1 MTLPRSHAYLGRP
14 PYAAHAAPPDP
25 RHKTEGRPAAS
36 RPAAPPL
43 TGDAGRGPDAGW
55 GLDAGRGPDSGRGPD
70 AGGARIRRLHS
81 DRVWE
86 QRRALGRRLASL
98 RSRSGFSQWEFAP
111 LTGYSRSTLSDA
123 ELGRHRLR
131 REFWER
137 CDGALMTDGVLTA
150 AYDRI
155 EVAATAVRRS
165 ARSQAQAAREEQ
177 AARRLQALLPVPGAA
192 GLGAGGAA
200 GPAPVMA
207 PAAAG
212 PAPEP
217 DGITWG
223 SAGSAGAATG
233 GVPAVTA
240 PSQAVPGGPVPGG
253 PVRAARSGRRGPGR
267 RGPGRRSPGR
277 RGPGRAGQPGGDG
290 PARGR
295 RCAVR
300 GDQGGAV
307 PALPSAGHRH
317 ARCRRAACRRRPG
330 RVAHGAHRR
339 KAPPPAAAS
348 RPR

>member
-1 MTLPRSHAYLGRP
+1 MTLPRSYAYLGRP
-14 PYAAHAAPPDP
+14 PYAPHAASPDP
-25 RHKTEGRPAAS
+25 RHKTEGRPDAS
-36 RPAAPPL
+36 RPAGPAAPPL
-43 TGDAGRGPDAGW
+43 TGDSGLGPDSVRAPDSGR
-55 GLDAGRGPDSGRGPD
+55 LHDSDRGPDSP
-70 AGGARIRRLHS
+70 RLHS

-137 CDGALMTDGVLTA
+137 CDGALMADGVLIA

-155 EVAATAVRRS
+155 EVVATAVRRS

-177 AARRLQALLPVPGAA
+177 ATRRLEALLPVPGAA
-192 GLGAGGAA
+192 GLGADGAA

-207 PAAAG
+207 PAPAG

-233 GVPAVTA
+233 GVPAMAA
-240 PSQAVPGGPVPGG
+240 PSQAVPGGGPVPGG
-253 PVRAARSGRRGPGR
+253 PVPG
-267 RGPGRRSPGR
+267 GASPR
-277 RGPGRAGQPGGDG
+277 RAGQPGGDG
-290 PARGR
+290 PVRGR

-317 ARCRRAACRRRPG
+317 HRCRHAACPRRPSQ
-330 RVAHGAHRR
+330 VAHATHRR
-339 KAPPPAAAS
+339 KAPPPEAAS
-348 RPR
+348 RPW